1 MQQLTQ
7 TERQHLRKLAHDL
20 RPVLQIGKQGLTP
33 NALSSIEN
41 ALAARELIKLKFL
54 DFQDEKQSLSEQI
67 ATELGAAL
75 IGIVGNVAIF
85 YRQQPDPDRRRIEL
99 P

>member
-7 TERQHLRKLAHDL
+7 TQRQHLRKLAHDL
-20 RPVLQIGKQGLTP
+20 RPVLHIGKQGLTP
-33 NALSSIEN
+33 NALTSIEN
-41 ALAARELIKLKFL
+41 ALAARELIKLKFQ

-67 ATELGAAL
+67 ASELDAAL
-75 IGIVGNVAIF
+75 IGIVGNVAIL
-85 YRQQPDPDRRRIEL
+85 YRQQNDPGRRRIEL